1 MVVRDEKDVQGRNVF
16 GPVDVCSL
24 KGLKKAGNRAGG
36 RKGRIHGNR
45 KPFGSEVK
53 RRVSEPE
60 HFAVTDAAEVG
71 FLVRNRRRRL
81 DALGFF
87 GKGLGDLFPAG
98 FRDSRTS
105 GAAGEVV
112 KRTVP
117 VVFLRHH
124 ARKALAVKA
133 AAELKRDMMHTCCCR
148 NSRARAGNGSGKGEF
163 QQAASG
169 EVNKSG
175 HGAENFSRK
184 IGQTNSA

>member
-71 FLVRNRRRRL
+71 FLVRNR
-81 DALGFF
+81 
-87 GKGLGDLFPAG
+87 
-98 FRDSRTS
+98 FRNSRTS